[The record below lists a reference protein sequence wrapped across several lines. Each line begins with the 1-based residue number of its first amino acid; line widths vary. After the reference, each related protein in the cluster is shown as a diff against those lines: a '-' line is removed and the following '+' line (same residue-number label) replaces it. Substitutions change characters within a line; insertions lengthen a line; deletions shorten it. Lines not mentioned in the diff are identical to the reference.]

1 MMPTTCASCVVVSS
15 HRNQNGKSKRRPFP
29 PRRSNLSTT
38 TNKNN
43 ARRLRNSPFNKTHN
57 ALAEDDE
64 NNDRSAENILEKMP
78 KKLEPP
84 QRDTGIPSELDIN
97 IDIDEGTIF
106 RVFGFCV
113 GGVVREQ
120 HVNSLFLSLNSFKL
134 ASFPRRTTRHLYTE
148 TDQIASSL
156 LILQNTRKR

>member
-1 MMPTTCASCVVVSS
+1 MPTTCASCVVVVSS

-43 ARRLRNSPFNKTHN
+43 ARRLRRSPFNKTHN

-113 GGVVREQ
+113 LVCREGTTRQ
-120 HVNSLFLSLNSFKL
+120 LSLSLFKL
-134 ASFPRRTTRHLYTE
+134 F
-148 TDQIASSL
+148 
-156 LILQNTRKR
+156 

>member
-1 MMPTTCASCVVVSS
+1 MPTTCASCVVVVSS

-29 PRRSNLSTT
+29 PQRSNLSTL
-38 TNKNN
+38 TNKN
-43 ARRLRNSPFNKTHN
+43 ARRLRHSPFNKTHN

-113 GGVVREQ
+113 GV
-120 HVNSLFLSLNSFKL
+120 L
-134 ASFPRRTTRHLYTE
+134 
-148 TDQIASSL
+148 
-156 LILQNTRKR
+156 